1 MKALFY
7 FPEERKTGIAP
18 TPVIVEKDVDIVE
31 GKMVTVNWAGKKV
44 PAEILAV
51 NGKCSLHFLAFVTSF
66 HGTEHSNVVNKLAA
80 IVLLTCMTCL

>member
-18 TPVIVEKDVDIVE
+18 TCVIVEKDIDIVE

-51 NGKCSLHFLAFVTSF
+51 NGKCSLNFLAFVTSF
-66 HGTEHSNVVNKLAA
+66 HRTEHSKN
-80 IVLLTCMTCL
+80 

>member
-18 TPVIVEKDVDIVE
+18 TRIIVEKDVNLDE
-31 GKMVTVNWAGKKV
+31 GKMVTVNWAGEKV

-51 NGKCSLHFLAFVTSF
+51 NGKCSLNFLAFVTSLF
-66 HGTEHSNVVNKLAA
+66 TV
-80 IVLLTCMTCL
+80 